1 MDTLSWHQ
9 VRNKTEAMMTLTGE
23 SSDFDFYYYSQKLK
37 ASLSDLEAEL
47 NGKLISLRS
56 TPFK

>member
-1 MDTLSWHQ
+1 
-9 VRNKTEAMMTLTGE
+9 MMKLTGE
-23 SSDFDFYYYSQKLK
+23 SSDFDFYYYSQKLN

-47 NGKLISLRS
+47 NGKLINLRS